1 MREKAKRNRRSERD
15 YHEKDLEG
23 KKENIVSHSK
33 KRILLPSYF
42 VCPLLHFGMSQ
53 NIVMF
58 LKIKVINLL
67 IFLLYL
73 Y

>member
-42 VCPLLHFGMSQ
+42 VCPVWKVKLFKGTSF
-53 NIVMF
+53 IVLF
-58 LKIKVINLL
+58 T
-67 IFLLYL
+67 F
-73 Y
+73 